1 MTTLWLLAG
10 IAVFFALTMGL
21 AWAVVTRTG
30 SSGYADTFWSFS
42 IGIGGAAAA
51 LIPMAPGGPEARA
64 LLVAALVAVWSLR
77 LGTHILRRTL
87 QGGDDPRYAQ
97 LKKEWGDRYRPGLLF
112 FLEIQAGAAFVLVG
126 AVFVAARNPG
136 PLGLTDIFGVLIA
149 IAAIAAEAVSD
160 AQLAAFKADPRNKGK
175 VCDVGLWSLSRH
187 PNYFFEWFGWLA
199 YPVIGISSADPLSYP
214 WGFAALLGPVFMY
227 WILVYVTGIPPLEE
241 QMLRSRGDRYREY
254 QSRTSAFFPL
264 PPQV

>member
-1 MTTLWLLAG
+1 MTAIWLLAG
-10 IAVFFALTMGL
+10 IAAFFALTMGI
-21 AWAVVTRTG
+21 AWAVVIRTG

-42 IGIGGAAAA
+42 IGIGGMAAA
-51 LIPMAPGGPEARA
+51 LIPMAPGDPGARA
-64 LLVAALVAVWSLR
+64 LIVAALVAVWSLR

-87 QGGDDPRYAQ
+87 KGGDDPRYAQ
-97 LKKEWGDRYRPGLLF
+97 LKKEWGDRYRPELLF

-187 PNYFFEWFGWLA
+187 PNYFFEWVYWLA
-199 YPVIGISSADPLSYP
+199 YVPIGVSFTGHP
-214 WGFAALLGPVFMY
+214 WGVATLMAPAMMY
-227 WILVYVTGIPPLEE
+227 WLLVYVSGVPLLEAH
-241 QMLRSRGDRYREY
+241 MLRSRGAVFRAY
-254 QSRTSAFFPL
+254 QKRVRVFWPI
-264 PPQV
+264 PVG